1 MVLSERMSMTFF
13 KNKIFQIS
21 AAILSV
27 VILITVVVFVDFNK
41 KTDNF
46 GMVKVGKISAGFT
59 FFDIGE
65 NTQFSNKLR
74 SRLKDKLGSDAKENW
89 VTLDLSINYQGFLQE
104 HFPELHELNK
114 KLNSPVG
121 ERVEHN
127 TTKLTFRYAQQKS
140 VPFEFVQL
148 VFSNYTNKPL
158 LIYIKSKKE
167 GSDVIDTITKKYGDA
182 KTIDWDKEEG
192 KSLYWMKNRSTL
204 IISISDDRYG
214 NPEYHT
220 IIYYVPNLEELLL
233 QEQQTVKK
241 EEEEIKKTGKTAF

>member
-1 MVLSERMSMTFF
+1 MAFF

-27 VILITVVVFVDFNK
+27 IIIIVVVVFVDFNK
-41 KTDNF
+41 KTENS
-46 GMVKVGKISAGFT
+46 GMVKFEKISEGFT

-65 NTQFSNKLR
+65 NTQFSNDVR
-74 SRLKDKLGSDAKENW
+74 RGLKDKLGSDAKESW
-89 VTLDLSINYQGFLQE
+89 ITLDLSTNYRGFLQE

-127 TTKLTFRYAQQKS
+127 TTKLTFRYAQKKN
-140 VPFEFVQL
+140 VPFEYVQL
-148 VFSNYTNKPL
+148 IFSNYTKKPL
-158 LIYIKSKKE
+158 SIYIRSKKE

-182 KTIDWDKEEG
+182 KTIGWDKEEG
-192 KSLYWMKNRSTL
+192 KSLYWKKNKSIL
-204 IISISDDRYG
+204 IISIRDDRYG